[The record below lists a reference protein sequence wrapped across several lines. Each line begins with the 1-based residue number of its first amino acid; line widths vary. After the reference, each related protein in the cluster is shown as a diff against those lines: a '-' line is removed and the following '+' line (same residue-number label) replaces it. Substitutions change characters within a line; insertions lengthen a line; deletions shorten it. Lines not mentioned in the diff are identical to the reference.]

1 MKRMTAAVLFS
12 ILTLGAWANGSQEEA
27 SKPIVAVW
35 LPNNSGEDWK
45 AARTE
50 FDKLI
55 TKATGRP
62 VTDRLTT
69 DYVIAIEA
77 MATGN
82 AAVAY
87 LGPLGFIQAQQKN
100 PAVQPLVVQS
110 GDSGGLDDAGYW
122 SRIVVKT
129 ENAAQY
135 AKGSGFTLDAV
146 KGKSFSFVSS
156 SSTSGFAVPATLI
169 RGQFAKQEGFGDKK
183 VEDLF
188 LQGGNGM
195 FFSNVV
201 FGQSHQG
208 SLLNVL
214 TGKADVGAVD
224 DIDVDSYVDL
234 VSGTASTAGAVY
246 QVKQGAVAPFDTVP
260 AGTKF
265 TVLAA
270 VKVQNAPIAVN
281 INMFT
286 KDQLQT
292 LQALFTSDEVTKNP
306 VIFVPKDSKAPG
318 LNKQNGKNR
327 YLVAPNSW
335 WDPIR
340 VLASN

>member
-1 MKRMTAAVLFS
+1 MKKMTVTVLFS
-12 ILTLGAWANGSQEEA
+12 ILALGAWANGSQEAA

-45 AARTE
+45 AARSE
-50 FDKLI
+50 FDNLI
-55 TKATGRP
+55 AKATGRP
-62 VTDRLTT
+62 VTDKLTT

-110 GDSGGLDDAGYW
+110 GDSGTLDDAGYW

-135 AKGSGFTLDAV
+135 MKDGKYTLDNI
-146 KGKSFSFVSS
+146 KGKAFSFVSA
-156 SSTSGFAVPATLI
+156 SSTSGFAVPSTLI

-188 LQGGNGM
+188 LEGGSGK

-224 DIDVDSYVDL
+224 DIDVDSYLDL
-234 VSGTASTAGAVY
+234 VSGAASTPGAVY
-246 QVKQGAVAPFDTVP
+246 AVKQGALAPFDTVP

-281 INMFT
+281 INMFN
-286 KDQLQT
+286 KDQLEK
-292 LQALFTSDEVTKNP
+292 LQAMFTSDEVTNNP
-306 VIFVPKDSKAPG
+306 VIFVPKGSKAPA
-318 LNKQNGKNR
+318 LNKQNGKNH
-327 YLVAPNSW
+327 YVVAPNSW